1 VGIFYFSFMLFLEE
15 ITDKFSKHLGKFTSF
30 ILILMMIN
38 VAFDALNRYVMN
50 TNYVSL
56 QEMEWHLFSVVIL
69 LGLSY
74 ALNTEGHVRV
84 DIFYTNFKE
93 KTKAMVNM
101 VGVIVFILPLAL
113 LVAFGSFGFVEESY
127 NFMEKSGSAG
137 GLPYRFIIKSLI
149 PISFF
154 ILIFTSVGYFARN
167 YNQWKKI
174 SNKEEGS

>member
-1 VGIFYFSFMLFLEE
+1 MLFLEE

-56 QEMEWHLFSVVIL
+56 QEMEWHLFSAVIL

-93 KTKAMVNM
+93 KN
-101 VGVIVFILPLAL
+101 
-113 LVAFGSFGFVEESY
+113 
-127 NFMEKSGSAG
+127 
-137 GLPYRFIIKSLI
+137 
-149 PISFF
+149 
-154 ILIFTSVGYFARN
+154 
-167 YNQWKKI
+167 
-174 SNKEEGS
+174 